1 MLLITSRKLKKLC
14 KDFIQQGDSQLVN
27 SYDPTYWNW
36 VAHAAAKNYPSI
48 IKYAYETGYR
58 WAHGL
63 NISRLLA
70 INGNLECL
78 KYVHEHG
85 CAWDEDTTA
94 HAAENGRLDI
104 LMYAHEHVS
113 TKKNI
118 LFKFSALSIES

>member
-85 CAWDEDTTA
+85 CAWNEDTTA
-94 HAAENGRLDI
+94 YAAENGRLDI

-113 TKKNI
+113 TKKN
-118 LFKFSALSIES
+118 LAR